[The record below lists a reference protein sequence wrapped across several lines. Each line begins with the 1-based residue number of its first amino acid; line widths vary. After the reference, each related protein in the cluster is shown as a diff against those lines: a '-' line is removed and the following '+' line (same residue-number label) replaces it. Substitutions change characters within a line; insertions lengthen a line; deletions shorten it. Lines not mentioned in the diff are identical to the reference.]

1 MFTRQISSEKV
12 TSPPRD
18 GFIINTETDG
28 SSDTTPSNSAD
39 VRSNVPLTLP
49 SSDET
54 TNLDWSTFCTK
65 IVIEAQCKSGTIP
78 MAWDT
83 NGVRAICHFFN
94 ISSASVDEVPPVLQG
109 SWLQA

>member
-1 MFTRQISSEKV
+1 
-12 TSPPRD
+12 
-18 GFIINTETDG
+18 
-28 SSDTTPSNSAD
+28 
-39 VRSNVPLTLP
+39 
-49 SSDET
+49 
-54 TNLDWSTFCTK
+54 
-65 IVIEAQCKSGTIP
+65 VIEAQCKSGTIP